1 MNNKRKNYLIS
12 IASILVAIALSAS
25 PAMPQQLSPA
35 QVEQAKSQ
43 LQTMSPA
50 EIDAKIKELGMT
62 RDEAEA
68 KAKAYGIDLQSYLQ
82 GAPVAPQTTAPQTT
96 APQTAAPQTTVIVQT
111 PGNDTTAAAQPAN
124 VNAAAQNPAPRL
136 PSLTPADSLI
146 FGIRFFRTSPS
157 AFTPSPSI
165 DDKQYIL
172 GAGDVLMISLWGQV
186 QSTQEVTVDSDGRI
200 TLSSV
205 GPILVAGY
213 TIHDAKQK
221 IVIALSRSYAGL
233 VSNPPT
239 IFMDLSLSKLRP
251 VRVFIMGE
259 VNNPGGYFVNSF
271 ANVFNSLFVV
281 GGPKPSGSFRDV
293 RVIRNGK
300 VIAHVDLYDYLLGS
314 PKTNDLRINDND
326 IIFVPLKGKSVQITG
341 EVVRPYIYEL
351 LPGENLKKLLEFSGG
366 IRSTMYRDLA
376 QVSRIIPFAERVKG
390 EYDRKIFDI
399 NFKDIVEGKK
409 DYTLED
415 GDAVT
420 IFPFINRE
428 DNYVAVEGDVKHPG
442 RYQFDKIATVKDL
455 IAAADGLWPTAFLTR
470 AGLIRIYPDEHREKI
485 AIDLGKAMA
494 GDASNNVTLQKRDS
508 LYVYNMYEVNPR
520 TTITVM
526 GHAKRPGTY
535 LFADSMTV
543 KKILLSFG
551 GMEDSVFRANT
562 FLDRADIFRLNDDL
576 VTRRKLSFNIA
587 KILDG
592 SAHDIPIVQGDSIR
606 LYGLNEITFID
617 KTVQIFGNVKN
628 PGTYNLVNGMT
639 LTDLLLQA
647 GGYTQDAWTQ
657 QAEIA
662 RVTRNAQQQDSL
674 VHILFSDLPDLF
686 DTTRTA
692 LSILSSNAGSFKLID
707 KDQVFIRPNPDY
719 KLQKLVTM
727 KGEVRFPGTYALST
741 MKERLSD
748 LIKRAGGLRKDGYAR
763 GGSLVRDSVRLRLNI
778 QEALDDPGG
787 KYDAVLFPGDTITIP
802 KDPNSVY
809 VLGEVNNPGRYS
821 YVGGESKSFYLDF
834 AGGVTDSA
842 DYVLINYP
850 EGYIVKTGIGT
861 IFSKNPDIPD
871 GTTIYVTKVKVPP
884 PPPPTQQGQTTFDF
898 VKDLMAIVVSSVTI
912 IVLASKL

>member
-1 MNNKRKNYLIS
+1 MNKGRRNCLVS
-12 IASILVAIALSAS
+12 IAVMMAAVVMSAS
-25 PAMPQQLSPA
+25 TVMPQQLSPA

-50 EIDAKIKELGMT
+50 EIDAKIRELGMT
-62 RDEAEA
+62 REEAEA

-82 GAPVAPQTTAPQTT
+82 GAPVAPLP
-96 APQTAAPQTTVIVQT
+96 AASQPAVSPTTTVIVQT
-111 PGNDTTAAAQPAN
+111 PGSDTTALAPPAN
-124 VNAAAQNPAPRL
+124 VNAAAQNPAPNL
-136 PSLTPADSLI
+136 PPLAPQESRI
-146 FGIRFFRTSPS
+146 FGERLFRSSPS
-157 AFTPSPSI
+157 AFSPSPSI

-186 QSTQEVTVDSDGRI
+186 QSTQQVTVDQDGRI

-205 GPILVAGY
+205 GPLLVSGY

-221 IVIALSRSYAGL
+221 ILIALSRSYAGL
-233 VSNPPT
+233 VSQPPT

-259 VNNPGGYFVNSF
+259 VSNPGGYFVSNF

-300 VIAHVDLYDYLLGS
+300 VIAHVDLYNYLLGS
-314 PKTNDLRINDND
+314 PKTDDLRINDND
-326 IIFVPLKGKSVQITG
+326 IIYVPLKGRSVEIGG
-341 EVVRPYIYEL
+341 EVLRPYIFEL

-376 QVSRIIPFAERVKG
+376 QVSRIIPFSERVKG

-428 DNYVAVEGDVKHPG
+428 DNYVDIEGDVKHPG
-442 RYQFDKIATVKDL
+442 RYQFDKVTTVKDL

-470 AGLIRIYPDEHREKI
+470 ADLIRTYPDQHLEKI
-485 AIDLGKAMA
+485 AIDLGKAMG
-494 GDASNNVTLQKRDS
+494 GDAENNIALQKMDS
-508 LYVYNMYEVNPR
+508 LYVYNIYEVNPQKNV
-520 TTITVM
+520 TVT
-526 GHAKRPGTY
+526 GHAKYPGTY
-535 LFADSMTV
+535 PFADSMTV
-543 KKILLSFG
+543 KNILLSFG

-562 FLDRADIFRLNDDL
+562 FLGRADIFRLNKDL
-576 VTRRKLSFNIA
+576 VTRRKIQFNISQ
-587 KILDG
+587 ILDG
-592 SAHDIPIVQGDSIR
+592 SVPDIPIIQGDQVR
-606 LYGLNEITFID
+606 LYGLNEIEFID

-628 PGTYNLVNGMT
+628 PGTYNLVQGMT

-662 RVTRNAQQQDSL
+662 RITRNTQQQDSL

-686 DTTRTA
+686 DTTRTS
-692 LSILSSNAGSFKLID
+692 LSILSSKAGSFRLID

-719 KLQKLVTM
+719 VLQKLVTV
-727 KGEVRFPGTYALST
+727 KGEVKFPGTYALST
-741 MKERLSD
+741 ARERLTD
-748 LIKRAGGLRKDGYAR
+748 IIRRAGGLTKNGYAR

-778 QEALDDPGG
+778 AEAIDNPGDR
-787 KYDAVLFPGDTITIP
+787 YDAVLFPGDEITIP
-802 KDPNSVY
+802 KDPNTVN
-809 VLGEVNNPGRYS
+809 VLGEVNNPGMYS
-821 YVGGESKSFYLDF
+821 YIDGKTKSFYLDF

-842 DYVLINYP
+842 DFVLISYP
-850 EGYIVKTGIGT
+850 EGYIEKTGLT
-861 IFSKNPDIPD
+861 WLFSSNPTIPD
-871 GTTIYVTKVKVPP
+871 GSTIYVTKVKPKPP
-884 PPPPTQQGQTTFDF
+884 EPPTPQGQTTFDF